1 MGTNDED
8 NSNSSDDW
16 VPPDAG
22 GRGRRL
28 EPDII
33 TDDDGGDSSS
43 SSSGNEFT
51 GSGTVPVAEI
61 DAGWADYFPF
71 DEPYADQVDGIE
83 AYIEALAGHE
93 NMVMEGACG
102 TGKTLVGL
110 SAGIHLLRN
119 HDEVQENVRADAAEY
134 SRILV
139 ATPVKQQ
146 LKQFIEE
153 MQTINGNLDDHAP
166 LKTVVMRGQADV
178 LPYAF
183 VDYHPFDEYGVSAK
197 IDDLREKTI
206 ELIKF
211 GSNIPLDWPDEMD
224 PPEYSYYTYEWSNPS
239 DEASDARDQYKFDPH
254 RAEAVVRRLKQ
265 RVNAGE
271 SDPLVVNG
279 VESPYPDGIPHTS
292 DLADTQKLQRTGK
305 MQLPSDLQG
314 KFDPFYAGFFAVD
327 RLPFWFGN
335 APESVMDSDALF
347 KHGVKHGICPHQ
359 AMADMMEHADI
370 LIGNYYH
377 VFDPDTR
384 LLTDMKTSILD
395 EETICILDEAHN
407 IEETVRDIL
416 SESHGS
422 HSFRYAVND
431 LRTALGYLKGDPGE
445 LPSSELSEVDAED
458 VKFAASEAEEVFD
471 HPAYNGVTE
480 DDFREAMEFFNYL
493 EGWLKDRG
501 TRYLDDRFDRGWE
514 WVANN
519 RRSWIGTEDIPLED
533 PEGEEIDELYENVS
547 QYYDDDMW
555 QTAYTVARAAEH
567 IIDEVSVAERVPECE
582 SVGEFFYRWATESR
596 VDYFREIVLEESP
609 KQSPLSDTH
618 RWTKE
623 WTPQFQLY
631 NCIPTQK
638 LREVFSELGSALLMS
653 ATLEPIEE
661 FTRTTGVGQC
671 VSPRDF
677 EEKDERATVI
687 RSGEADSDD
696 DIGFRDVTVRR
707 YPLRFPR
714 ENRLSLTVTADKY
727 TYSNRGSPTTSE
739 RQMTETRQE
748 YANLLTDVATTRG
761 NVLLCLPSYSEAR
774 WAKEILDKKGVGQ
787 SKNVVLDQSSSSS
800 QTDENLQEFFD
811 GGDAVIVTSTRG
823 TITEGVDYDGDKLHT
838 CAVVGI
844 SLLPPQD
851 RNKAVEYAYDEHLD
865 GISGFEATNKIPAA
879 RKARQAIGRV
889 IRGDEEVGARL
900 LIDERYGKSS
910 WGGVKEYLSEQEQ
923 GEFTKTNPS
932 DVKSRLNRFWEMHN
946 DAR

>member
-1 MGTNDED
+1 MGTNDNNND
-8 NSNSSDDW
+8 SQSPDGW
-16 VPPDAG
+16 VPPDAN
-22 GRGRRL
+22 GRGRAI
-28 EPDII
+28 EPDVI
-33 TDDDGGDSSS
+33 TEDKSSNPSSDG
-43 SSSGNEFT
+43 N
-51 GSGTVPVAEI
+51 GSPVDELDTIPIDEI
-61 DAGWADYFPF
+61 DSGWADYFPF
-71 DEPYADQVDGIE
+71 DEPYADQVDGVE
-83 AYIEALAGHE
+83 AYIDALAGHD

-119 HDEVQENVRADAAEY
+119 HGEVQEEIRSDAAEY

-153 MQTINGNLDDHAP
+153 MQTINRNLDDNAP

-183 VDYHPFDEYGVSAK
+183 VDYHPFDEYNVSAK

-211 GSNIPLDWPDEMD
+211 GSDIPLDWPDEMD
-224 PPEYSYYTYEWSNPS
+224 PPEYSIYTYDWSNPS
-239 DEASDARDQYKFDPH
+239 DEASDARDVYKFDPH

-271 SDPLVVNG
+271 EPLTVDG
-279 VESPYPDGIPHTS
+279 VTSPYPDGIPHTS
-292 DLADTQKLQRTGK
+292 QVADSQKVTRRFEQA
-305 MQLPSDLQG
+305 QLPADLQG
-314 KFDPFYAGFFAVD
+314 RFDPFYAGFFAVD
-327 RLPFWFGN
+327 RLPFWFDD
-335 APESVMDSDALF
+335 APENVMDSQSLF
-347 KHGVKHGICPHQ
+347 ENGVQHGICPHQ
-359 AMADMMEHADI
+359 AMAGMMEHADI

-384 LLTDMKTSILD
+384 LLTDMKTKILD
-395 EETICILDEAHN
+395 EETVCILDEAHN

-416 SESHGS
+416 SESHGI

-431 LRTALGYLKGDPGE
+431 LRTALGYLNGDPSE
-445 LPSSELSEVDAED
+445 LPASELREVSAED
-458 VKFAASEAEEVFD
+458 VKFAQPEAEEVFE

-480 DDFREAMEFFNYL
+480 EDFRDAMEFFNYL

-501 TRYLDDRFDRGWE
+501 SRYLEDRYDNGWE

-519 RRSWIGTEDIPLED
+519 RPSWIGTEDIPLED
-533 PEGEEIDELYENVS
+533 AEGSDPDELYEAVEKHYGNGI
-547 QYYDDDMW
+547 W
-555 QTAYTVARAAEH
+555 QKSYTVSRAAEH
-567 IIDEVSVAERVPECE
+567 IIDDVSIAERVPECE
-582 SVGEFFYRWATESR
+582 AVGEFFYRWSSESR
-596 VDYFREIVLEESP
+596 IDYFREIVLEKSP

-618 RWTKE
+618 RWTEE
-623 WTPQFQLY
+623 WTPQYQLY

-671 VSPRDF
+671 VSPREF
-677 EEKDERATVI
+677 EEKDDRASVI
-687 RSGEADSDD
+687 RSGEADSKD
-696 DIGFRDVTVRR
+696 DIEFRDVTVRR

-714 ENRLSLTVTADKY
+714 ENRLSMTVTAPKY
-727 TYSNRGSPTTSE
+727 TYSNRGSPTTSDS
-739 RQMTETRQE
+739 RMTDVRKQ
-748 YANLLTDVATTRG
+748 YANLLVDVATTRG
-761 NVLLCLPSYSEAR
+761 NVLLCLPSYGEAK
-774 WAKEILDKKGVGQ
+774 WAKEMLEQEGVDN
-787 SKNVVLDQSSSSS
+787 SKNVVLDQSSSSA
-800 QTDENLQEFFD
+800 QTDENLQKFFD
-811 GGDAVIVTSTRG
+811 DGESVIVTSTRG

-851 RNKAVEYAYDEHLD
+851 RNKAVEHAYDEHLD

-889 IRGDEEVGARL
+889 IRGDTEVGARI
-900 LIDERYGKSS
+900 LIDERYGKSG
-910 WGGVKEYLSEQEQ
+910 WGGVEKYLSEQEQ
-923 GEFTKTNPS
+923 AEFA
-932 DVKSRLNRFWEMHN
+932 DVRPDQMRDRLEQFWEMQS
-946 DAR
+946 